1 MSNNAKPSWSLNLI
15 AGSQTDSPDFM
26 AVTPL
31 DTPGAGQGKLTVA
44 AQKVVYSETSMI
56 RFASGG
62 DTVINEGPLSNYMIT
77 SAMKYSLATY
87 SGMIRG
93 NVEGDLTISPGGAI
107 QSATGSIDIR
117 TGGGLYLGKNTSY
130 LGTIRTTGEH
140 APSKQT
146 TDYDTYGHGGILIS
160 ILGEMWRVASP
171 AFG

>member
-44 AQKVVYSETSMI
+44 AQKVVYSET
-56 RFASGG
+56 
-62 DTVINEGPLSNYMIT
+62 
-77 SAMKYSLATY
+77 
-87 SGMIRG
+87 GMIRG

-140 APSKQT
+140 APFKQT
-146 TDYDTYGHGGILIS
+146 TDYDTYGHGGDINLNIGGNVEGGLRS
-160 ILGEMWRVASP
+160 FWLTTMTDP
-171 AFG
+171 QPK